1 MKKNKYILLLA
12 LSATFLLSNC
22 TNLDE
27 EQLSQLRSNEYP
39 SIENPLTFKLLVLE
53 SVVHLRQFTG
63 NQRYWL
69 MLEGGTDEC
78 VIPTRGSG
86 WGDGNQWR
94 DLHKHEWTKAHP
106 KFKDMWN
113 WAYAGVAMTNRGLFK
128 LKVLEDSPVK
138 ANYQGQIRAMRALY
152 YFLLMDSFGNIP
164 LVTSFEDASAP
175 STKKRAEVFSFLES
189 ELKEISKD
197 IAPDVNPGTYG
208 LPTKWFAHFL
218 LSKLYLNAEVY
229 AGKNEYA
236 KALEQLDII
245 IDGGKYQLATNYLS
259 TFLPTNGPQDKETI
273 FTIVNEANAQGQL
286 NFQIRFLPGGSPR
299 AFGVK
304 AGGWGGHATLPEF
317 YNMFKDPTD
326 QRNKQWLVGKIAE
339 PDGTPIM
346 NGTSQMDIINELR
359 WGIADPANPFNVGGD
374 QSTENGTVQGVR
386 SVKYRPD
393 PNFATGQQFMNN
405 DYVMFRYAD
414 VILMKAEAL
423 LRLGQ
428 GDPLALVNTLR
439 ATRTAKPRTAL
450 TLDDLLE
457 ERGLE
462 FAYEHWRRNDLI
474 RFGKW
479 EGSWGL
485 KTNSDPTRRLFPIPQ
500 DVLAVNPNL
509 VQNPGYPQ

>member
-1 MKKNKYILLLA
+1 MA
-12 LSATFLLSNC
+12 LCVSMLLSNC

-27 EQLSQLRSNEYP
+27 EQLSQLREDEYP
-39 SIENPLTFKLLVLE
+39 SADNPVTFKLLVLE
-53 SVVHLRQFTG
+53 SIVHLRQFVG

-113 WAYAGVAMTNRGLFK
+113 WAYAGVSITNKGLFK
-128 LKVLEDSPVK
+128 LKPVK
-138 ANYQGQIRAMRALY
+138 DGPLKKNYEGQIRAMRALY

-164 LVTSFEDASAP
+164 LVTSFEDTSTP
-175 STKKRAEVFSFLES
+175 STKPRVEIYNFLES
-189 ELKEISKD
+189 ELKEISND
-197 IAPDVNPGTYG
+197 ISPDVNAGSYG
-208 LPTKWFAHFL
+208 LPTKWFAHYL
-218 LSKLYLNAEVY
+218 LAKLYLNAEVY
-229 AGKNEYA
+229 ANKNEYA
-236 KALEQLDII
+236 KAIEQLDIVI
-245 IDGGKYQLATNYLS
+245 NSGKYQLAANYLS
-259 TFLPTNGPQDKETI
+259 TFLPTNGPQDKEII
-273 FTIVNEANAQGQL
+273 FSIVNEASAPGQQL
-286 NFQIRFLPGGSPR
+286 NFQIRFLPGASPK
-299 AFGVK
+299 AFGVN

-317 YNMFKDPTD
+317 YNMFSDPTD
-326 QRNKQWLVGKIAE
+326 QRNKQWLAGLIAE
-339 PDGTPIM
+339 PSGVPIM
-346 NGTSQMDIINELR
+346 NGNAQMNIINELR
-359 WGIADPANPFNVGGD
+359 WGVADPANPFNVGGD
-374 QSTENGTVQGVR
+374 QSTGNGTVQGVR

-414 VILMKAEAL
+414 VVLMKAEAQ
-423 LRLGQ
+423 LRLGL
-428 GDPLALVNTLR
+428 GSPLALVNSLR
-439 ATRTAKPRTAL
+439 AIRTAAPRATL
-450 TLDDLLE
+450 TLDNLLE

-485 KTNSDPTRRLFPIPQ
+485 KTSSDPTRRLFPIPQ
-500 DVLAVNPNL
+500 DILAVNPNL
-509 VQNPGYPQ
+509 KQNPGYPQ